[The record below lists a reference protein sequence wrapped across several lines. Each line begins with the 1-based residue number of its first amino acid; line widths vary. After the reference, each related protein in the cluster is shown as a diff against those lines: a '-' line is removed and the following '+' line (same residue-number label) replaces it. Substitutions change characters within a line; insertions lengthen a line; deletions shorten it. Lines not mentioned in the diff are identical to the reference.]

1 MGQAPP
7 LRSLTAP
14 EGTKRT
20 NNITTNSVMIYPI
33 GRQNFENLRNEGY
46 VYVDKTALIYK
57 LVKEGS
63 VYFLSR
69 PRRFGK
75 SLLLSTLE
83 AYFCGKKELFK
94 DLAIEQLEKEWN
106 KYPVLHMDL
115 NAEKYNSIGELEN
128 IISTYLRE
136 WEEKYD
142 SKEADNTSLSLRFRA
157 VIRAAKEKTGRGVAV
172 LIDEYDKPILQAI
185 DNPSLQEQ
193 FRNTLK
199 AFYGVLKSADA
210 DLKFA
215 LLTGVTKFG
224 KVSIFSDLNNLNDI
238 SMDTAYHNICGIT
251 DEELH
256 TVFDKEIEQLAG
268 NNDQTKEE
276 AYTTLKREYDGYHF
290 DRRKASGIY
299 NPFSVLNTLSKKEY
313 GNYWF
318 NTGTPTYL
326 VELIKKS
333 DFNVEELSG
342 YIASEDQLN
351 SIHVND
357 IDPIPVLYQS
367 GYLTVAGYD
376 KEFELFTLDYPN
388 EEVKAGF
395 INFLLPFYSRV
406 KEKQAQAI
414 ISKFVTSVRKGKA
427 DDFMRQLQSLMA
439 GTPYE
444 LIKDLENHYQNVVYI
459 ITKLMGLY
467 VQAEYRTSNGRIDIL
482 IGTNDYI
489 YIIEL
494 KFNATAQEAMEQIEN
509 KDYAL
514 PFATDGRQ
522 IIKIG
527 ANVSKETRNIEEWTI
542 KQ

>member
-1 MGQAPP
+1 
-7 LRSLTAP
+7 
-14 EGTKRT
+14 
-20 NNITTNSVMIYPI
+20 MIYPI
-33 GRQNFENLRNEGY
+33 GKQNFEKLRNEGC
-46 VYVDKTALIYK
+46 VYVDKTAIIYK

-63 VYFLSR
+63 AYFLSR

-83 AYFCGKKELFK
+83 AYFTGKKELFK
-94 DLAIEQLEKEWN
+94 GLAIEQLEKEWHT
-106 KYPVLHMDL
+106 YPVLHLDL
-115 NAEKYNSIGELEN
+115 NAEKYENIKELEN
-128 IISTYLRE
+128 ILDTYLRE
-136 WEEKYD
+136 WENKYN
-142 SKEADNTSLSLRFRA
+142 SIETGNTSLAQRFRA

>member
-1 MGQAPP
+1 
-7 LRSLTAP
+7 
-14 EGTKRT
+14 
-20 NNITTNSVMIYPI
+20 MIYPI
-33 GRQNFENLRNEGY
+33 GKQNFENLRNEGF

-63 VYFLSR
+63 VYFLGR

-83 AYFCGKKELFK
+83 AYFTGKKELFK
-94 DLAIEQLEKEWN
+94 GLAIEQLEKDWFE
-106 KYPVLHMDL
+106 YPVLHMDL
-115 NAEKYNSIGELEN
+115 NAEKYSCIGELEN

-142 SKEADNTSLSLRFRA
+142 SKESDNTSLSLRFRA
-157 VIRAAKEKTGRGVAV
+157 VIRAAKEKTGRNAVV

-185 DNPSLQEQ
+185 GNPALQNE
-193 FRNTLK
+193 FRSTLK

-224 KVSIFSDLNNLNDI
+224 KVSVFSDLNNLNDI
-238 SMDTAYHNICGIT
+238 SMSPRFHNICGIT
-251 DEELH
+251 GEELH
-256 TVFDKEIEQLAG
+256 RVFDSEIQLLADG
-268 NNDQTKEE
+268 NSQTKDE
-276 AYTTLKREYDGYHF
+276 AYATLKRNYDGYHF
-290 DRRKASGIY
+290 SHSTDGIY
-299 NPFSVLNTLSKKEY
+299 NPFSILWTLNEKRY

-333 DFNVEELSG
+333 NFNIEELTD
-342 YIASEDQLN
+342 YVASEDQLN
-351 SIHVND
+351 SIHVDD

-367 GYLTVAGYD
+367 GYLTIVNYD
-376 KEFELFTLDYPN
+376 TEFGLYTLNYPN

-395 INFLLPFYSRV
+395 INFLLPFYSKV
-406 KEKQAQAI
+406 KEKQAQTI
-414 ISKFVTSVRKGKA
+414 ISKFVTSVRGGKA
-427 DDFMRQLQSLMA
+427 NDFMRQLQSLMA

-444 LIKDLENHYQNVVYI
+444 LVKDLENHYQNVMYI

-467 VQAEYRTSNGRIDIL
+467 VQAEYRTINGRIDLL
-482 IGTNDYI
+482 IGTKEFL

-494 KFNATAQEAMEQIEN
+494 KFDGTAAEAMAQINN
-509 KDYAL
+509 KEYSL
-514 PFATDGRQ
+514 PFELQNRT

-527 ANVSKETRNIEEWTI
+527 ANVSRDTRNIENWIIE
-542 KQ
+542 

>member
-1 MGQAPP
+1 
-7 LRSLTAP
+7 
-14 EGTKRT
+14 
-20 NNITTNSVMIYPI
+20 MIYPI
-33 GRQNFENLRNEGY
+33 GKQNFENLRNEGF

-83 AYFCGKKELFK
+83 AYFTGKKELFK
-94 DLAIEQLEKEWN
+94 GLAIEQLEKDWFE
-106 KYPVLHMDL
+106 YPVLHLDL
-115 NAEKYNSIGELEN
+115 NAEKYSSIGELEN
-128 IISTYLRE
+128 ILSTYLRE

-157 VIRAAKEKTGRGVAV
+157 VIRAAKLKTGRNAVV

-185 DNPSLQEQ
+185 GNPALQNE

-224 KVSIFSDLNNLNDI
+224 KVSVFSDLNNLNDI
-238 SMDTAYHNICGIT
+238 SMNPRFHNICGIT

-256 TVFDKEIEQLAG
+256 RVFDSEIQLLADG
-268 NNDQTKEE
+268 NSQTKDE
-276 AYTTLKREYDGYHF
+276 AYATLKRNYDGYHF
-290 DRRKASGIY
+290 SHSTDGIY
-299 NPFSVLNTLSKKEY
+299 NPFSILWTLNEKRY
-313 GNYWF
+313 GSYWF

-326 VELIKKS
+326 VELIKKAN
-333 DFNVEELSG
+333 FNIEELTD
-342 YIASEDQLN
+342 YVASEDQLN
-351 SIHVND
+351 SIYVDD

-367 GYLTVAGYD
+367 GYLTIVDYD
-376 KEFELFTLDYPN
+376 SRFSLYTLNYPN

-395 INFLLPFYSRV
+395 INFLLPFYSKV
-406 KEKQAQAI
+406 KEKQAQTI
-414 ISKFVTSVRKGKA
+414 ISKFVTSIERGKA

-444 LIKDLENHYQNVVYI
+444 LVKELENHYQNVMYI

-467 VQAEYRTSNGRIDIL
+467 VQAEYRTINGRIDLL
-482 IGTNDYI
+482 IGTKEFL

-494 KFNATAQEAMEQIEN
+494 KFDGTAAEAMAQINN
-509 KDYAL
+509 KEYSL
-514 PFATDGRQ
+514 PFEQQNRT

-527 ANVSKETRNIEEWTI
+527 ANVSRDTRNIENWIIE
-542 KQ
+542 

>member
-1 MGQAPP
+1 
-7 LRSLTAP
+7 
-14 EGTKRT
+14 
-20 NNITTNSVMIYPI
+20 MIYPI
-33 GRQNFENLRNEGY
+33 GRQNFENLRNEGF

-83 AYFCGKKELFK
+83 AYFTGKKELFK
-94 DLAIEQLEKEWN
+94 GLAIEQLEKDWFE
-106 KYPVLHMDL
+106 YPVLHMDL

-185 DNPSLQEQ
+185 GNPSLQEQ
-193 FRNTLK
+193 FRNMLK

-224 KVSIFSDLNNLNDI
+224 KVSVFSDLNNLMDI
-238 SMDTAYHNICGIT
+238 SMSPRFHNICGIT
-251 DEELH
+251 VEELH
-256 TVFDKEIEQLAG
+256 TVFDEEIGELAAA
-268 NNDQTKEE
+268 NNQTKEE
-276 AYTTLKREYDGYHF
+276 AYAQLRTNYDGYHF
-290 DRRKASGIY
+290 THSTCGLY
-299 NPFSVLNTLSKKEY
+299 NPFSILWTLSEKRY
-313 GNYWF
+313 GSYWF

-326 VELIKKS
+326 VELIKKA
-333 DFNVEELSG
+333 DFNIEELSN
-342 YIASEDQLN
+342 YVASEDQLN
-351 SIHVND
+351 SIHVDD

-367 GYLTVAGYD
+367 GYLTVADYD
-376 KEFELFTLDYPN
+376 NRFDLFTLNYPN

-414 ISKFVTSVRKGKA
+414 ISKFVTAIETGKA

-444 LIKDLENHYQNVVYI
+444 LIKDLENHYQNVIYI

-467 VQAEYRTSNGRIDIL
+467 VQAEYRTINGRIDLL
-482 IGTNDYI
+482 IGTKEFL

-494 KFNATAQEAMEQIEN
+494 KFNGTAAEAMEQINN
-509 KDYAL
+509 KEYSL
-514 PFATDGRQ
+514 PFEQQNRT

-527 ANVSKETRNIEEWTI
+527 AKVSRETRNIENWIVE
-542 KQ
+542 

>member
-1 MGQAPP
+1 
-7 LRSLTAP
+7 
-14 EGTKRT
+14 
-20 NNITTNSVMIYPI
+20 MIYPI
-33 GRQNFENLRNEGY
+33 GRQNFENLRNEGF

-94 DLAIEQLEKEWN
+94 GLAIEQLEKDWHT
-106 KYPVLHMDL
+106 YPVLHLDL
-115 NAEKYNSIGELEN
+115 NAEKYENIKELEN
-128 IISTYLRE
+128 ILDTYLRE
-136 WEEKYD
+136 WENKYN
-142 SKEADNTSLSLRFRA
+142 SIETGNTSLAQRFRA

>member
-1 MGQAPP
+1 
-7 LRSLTAP
+7 
-14 EGTKRT
+14 
-20 NNITTNSVMIYPI
+20 MIYPI

-185 DNPSLQEQ
+185 GNPSLQEQ

-215 LLTGVTKFG
+215 LLTGVTKFS
-224 KVSIFSDLNNLNDI
+224 KVSVFSDLNNLKDI
-238 SMDTAYHNICGIT
+238 SMSPRFHNICGIT
-251 DEELH
+251 EEELH
-256 TVFDKEIEQLAG
+256 TVFDEEIGELAAA
-268 NNDQTKEE
+268 NNQTKEE
-276 AYTTLKREYDGYHF
+276 AYAQLRTNYDGYHF
-290 DRRKASGIY
+290 SYNTDGIY
-299 NPFSVLNTLSKKEY
+299 NPFSILWTLSERRY
-313 GNYWF
+313 GSYWF
-318 NTGTPTYL
+318 STGTPTYL

-333 DFNVEELSG
+333 NFNIEELSG
-342 YIASEDQLN
+342 YEASEEQMN
-351 SIHVND
+351 SIHIDD

-367 GYLTVAGYD
+367 GYLTIKD
-376 KEFELFTLDYPN
+376 FDEEFRLYTLNYPN
-388 EEVKAGF
+388 EEVKSGF
-395 INFLLPFYSRV
+395 VNFLLPFYTKV
-406 KEKQAQAI
+406 QASQTSTI
-414 ISKFVTSVRKGKA
+414 VSKFVTSVRKGKA
-427 DDFMRQLQSLMA
+427 NEFMQQLQSLMA

-444 LIKDLENHYQNVVYI
+444 LIKDLENHYQNVIYI

-494 KFNATAQEAMEQIEN
+494 KFNATAQEAIEQIEE
-509 KDYAL
+509 KDYSL

-527 ANVSKETRNIEEWTI
+527 ANVSKETRNIEDWII
-542 KQ
+542 KAANI